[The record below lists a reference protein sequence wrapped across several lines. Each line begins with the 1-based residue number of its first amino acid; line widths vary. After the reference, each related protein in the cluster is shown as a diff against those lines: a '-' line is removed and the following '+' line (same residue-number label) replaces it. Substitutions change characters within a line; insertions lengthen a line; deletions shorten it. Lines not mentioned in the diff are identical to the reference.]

1 MYSDLSLWRIDCMSG
16 ISLLT
21 VDIVSI
27 AYARGIMQMVVDGLS
42 LYIFSTQVNARAT
55 HWWAMRSDNGLHS

>member
-1 MYSDLSLWRIDCMSG
+1 MSG

-42 LYIFSTQVNARAT
+42 LYIFSTQVNAQAT